1 VDKGCETMSAVPI
14 MTQEEKVA
22 YIEKRHDCMAQYSF
36 KELIAE
42 LRGNKKEMIRW
53 DTEHKR
59 CAKEV
64 LEVLML

>member
-1 VDKGCETMSAVPI
+1 MSAAPV
-14 MTQEEKVA
+14 MTQEERIA
-22 YIEKRHDCMAQYSF
+22 YIEKRHECMVQYSF

-42 LRGNKKEMIRW
+42 LRGNKEEMNRW
-53 DTEHKR
+53 DKEHKR